1 MWNGFSKHSA
11 RRGLTL
17 IEVVAGIALL
27 STLLVT
33 ILMSY
38 RAHAGQVRAAKQR
51 LRAIEFADQQM
62 AAWMSA
68 RRVPGLGKWGE
79 STDGQFTWRIMRGET
94 TAETPYGLQVARLEV
109 QAAPRSKGSTVLASV
124 EFLTPQP
131 RRGTQQ

>member
-17 IEVVAGIALL
+17 TAMAAGIALL
-27 STLLVT
+27 STLLVA

-62 AAWMSA
+62 AVWTSA
-68 RRVPGLGKWGE
+68 RSLPGLGKWGE
-79 STDGQFTWRIMRGET
+79 SADGQFTWRITRGES
-94 TAETPYGLQVARLEV
+94 TAATPFGLQVARLEV
-109 QAAPRSKGSTVLASV
+109 QPTPRSKGSAVLAAV
-124 EFLTPQP
+124 EFLSPQP
-131 RRGTQQ
+131 RQGTRP